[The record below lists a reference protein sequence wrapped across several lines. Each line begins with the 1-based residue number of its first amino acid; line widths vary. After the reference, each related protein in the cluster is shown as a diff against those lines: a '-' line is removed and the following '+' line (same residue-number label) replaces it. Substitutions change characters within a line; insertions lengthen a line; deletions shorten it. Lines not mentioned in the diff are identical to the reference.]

1 MKVLVTGGSG
11 FIGSHLVD
19 HLLTRNKEVVVLDDF
34 SSGKREYLD
43 QALEL
48 GGVEIVEGSI
58 LDNDVLAKAIEGCD
72 VVYHMAVQCVR
83 RSLSQPLENHQINA
97 TGTLNVLEEAR
108 KKNVG
113 RFVYCSSSEVYGNTS
128 SKLLDE
134 DTAICQPMTVYG
146 AAKLT
151 GELYAKAY
159 YRTYGLPTTIVRPFN
174 AYGPRAHDKG
184 DLAEV
189 IPRFIMRARNDLP
202 PIIFG
207 NADNG
212 RDFTYV
218 SEVAAA
224 IVAAAECDAIIGDIV
239 NIAYG
244 KMITIGEVASSILKL
259 CQKRKLVPRIIEN
272 RPGDVHVL
280 RADTGKAE
288 RLLGFK
294 ANIPFESG
302 LEKYLDWL
310 MDRYP
315 DATGFLEDDV
325 INWSMPD

>member
-1 MKVLVTGGSG
+1 
-11 FIGSHLVD
+11 
-19 HLLTRNKEVVVLDDF
+19 
-34 SSGKREYLD
+34 
-43 QALEL
+43 
-48 GGVEIVEGSI
+48 
-58 LDNDVLAKAIEGCD
+58 
-72 VVYHMAVQCVR
+72 
-83 RSLSQPLENHQINA
+83 
-97 TGTLNVLEEAR
+97 
-108 KKNVG
+108 
-113 RFVYCSSSEVYGNTS
+113 
-128 SKLLDE
+128 
-134 DTAICQPMTVYG
+134 MTVYG